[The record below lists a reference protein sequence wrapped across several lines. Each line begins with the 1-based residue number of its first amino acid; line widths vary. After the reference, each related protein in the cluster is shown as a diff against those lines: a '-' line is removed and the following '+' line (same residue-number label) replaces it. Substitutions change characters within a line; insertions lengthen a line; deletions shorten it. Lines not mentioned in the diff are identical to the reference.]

1 MVKFFLVSDFVA
13 KDEDPKVE
21 DFAKMAA
28 ERLER
33 LCKEI
38 FGSEYWGG
46 SLSALKYPYKPCLPL
61 ILCEKR
67 EDLKRKSI
75 LCPYEFIIE
84 RRDFLPEVE
93 VDRDDEKRLQL
104 KLKDHPRKAL
114 SRRLRVLA
122 KVYGNEGIALSA
134 LQDWFAGHFRM
145 YMMLDATS
153 HGTSRYIDLS
163 KGADDKILR
172 HLAEGTW
179 EGKDVDGEQKDCKA
193 RREHA
198 KMLARRFAWEDKG
211 GLSILDPMQGST
223 KLMNVLYPEYF
234 KSGNREEEVRSITAV
249 SKISPDV
256 RGQSTAR
263 MDRLLEIYSDRDRD
277 KDGNPITHEARLPLA
292 YGDRAKFVAPSGKL
306 DLLLIDDN
314 IKDSPLCPESRNAGA
329 RRGICDDDLNLL
341 DAIFNVQEMK
351 VDVSDGKDIYR
362 DAVKNFRKL
371 HGAKRTFDLILVDL
385 SLGNDQG
392 GDLSGYRM
400 IFLAHIFWPGTPV
413 VVYSRFNDMGRIAR
427 GFHNGACWF
436 LVKGDEAKLPR
447 HVLELLHQSGW
458 HREWQAV
465 NSGSWKPRFTL
476 DDPNSEFAREFETS
490 AEKKYLAYK
499 VLEHFPGRLISIK
512 QLGGGISSAVT
523 FRATKGAKVKG
534 EFLQTPSIVKID
546 TAYNTMM
553 EFERYFRMIRP
564 YMANEAGRIEKPERV
579 LNRQNAA
586 IVYTFAGR
594 LDAAHKLESMG
605 EMLAEDILCR
615 SSCDYEK
622 YRFALDC
629 IFDEILPK
637 IHRVAPELEFGEDS
651 ACDVMVGELEDGKR
665 DLGFSSFPNATFD
678 EHGRSMFW
686 KSYVARMQPFGVID
700 FGDDEV
706 SVFKPQDSIN
716 LDLEESKAEGKKADS
731 RVSLSFHNVMPDPEH
746 AGCKLI
752 EAYDEDCRLYWLR
765 GDYVDFV
772 GRFRKQVAPGKSLW
786 FEGASA
792 AKVKERLKNEE
803 KESGNDG
810 RVAWLKDVLQRH
822 EEDEKAFANAVG
834 ELLGLGTKRLEGLE
848 CKFYV
853 ELQDRVIDLAKKAK
867 EHGCQ
872 CPFGIIHGDLNL
884 NNIMLE
890 SRVHAAKGE
899 DPDCTKTVSDVWF
912 IDFARTRRDA
922 IAHDFNVFFTSVLSL
937 LFKKE
942 LFINDA
948 GYWNGLAKIFRP
960 FIVGAVSAGGSG
972 LKGVPDCI
980 QDDARFTLV
989 YKMLRRS
996 RSAARKAGL
1005 SQNMYLL
1012 TTALTCLY
1020 TLKIF
1025 LNNKCNVRLAAG
1037 CFAAAWI
1044 CYDLFCEAAGVD
1056 NAMKEFVKQAD
1067 GNQTDTKPVDAK
1079 QSGKKEAKP

>member
-1 MVKFFLVSDFVA
+1 MVKFFLVTDFVA
-13 KDEDPKVE
+13 KS
-21 DFAKMAA
+21 FAMVA
-28 ERLER
+28 ENCLSR
-33 LCKEI
+33 LCEDAHL
-38 FGSEYWGG
+38 SWGG
-46 SLSALKYPYKPCLPL
+46 PLSALTGAYERCLPL

-67 EDLKRKSI
+67 EDLKRKGI
-75 LCPYEFIIE
+75 LYPYEFVVE
-84 RRDFLPEVE
+84 RRDFLPEVD
-93 VDRDDEKRLQL
+93 VDKDDKNKLQL
-104 KLKDHPRKAL
+104 MDYPLDAL
-114 SRRLRVLA
+114 RRRLRILA
-122 KVYGNEGIALSA
+122 NTKVYGQDGFDLLT

-163 KGADDKILR
+163 KGADDPILR
-172 HLAEGTW
+172 HLAEDTW
-179 EGKDVDGEQKDCKA
+179 KDDADGEEHVDDVA
-193 RREHA
+193 RKHA
-198 KMLARRFAWEDKG
+198 RMLARRFDWDDKEG
-211 GLSILDPMQGST
+211 HDIPDSKWGS
-223 KLMNVLYPEYF
+223 KSLMKVLYPDYF
-234 KSGNREEEVRSITAV
+234 AKDGARSITA
-249 SKISPDV
+249 ISNVVDPK
-256 RGQSTAR
+256 
-263 MDRLLEIYSDRDRD
+263 DRKMRLGKIYSDRAGDD
-277 KDGNPITHEARLPLA
+277 EGNPIEHKDRLPLA

-314 IKDSPLCPESRNAGA
+314 IEDSPLCPGRRNAGA
-329 RRGICDDDLNLL
+329 RRGICNDDQNLL
-341 DAIFNVQEMK
+341 DAIFNVQKMK

-362 DAVKNFRKL
+362 DAVENFRKL
-371 HGAKRTFDLILVDL
+371 HKAKRTFDLILVDL
-385 SLGNDQG
+385 CLGNEQG

-400 IFLAHIFWPGTPV
+400 IFLARIYCPGTPV
-413 VVYSRFNDMGRIAR
+413 VVYSRFNDMGHIAR
-427 GFHNGACWF
+427 GFLNGACWF
-436 LVKGDEAKLPR
+436 LVKGEEAKLPR
-447 HVLELLHQSGW
+447 HVLELLRQLGW

-465 NSGSWKPRFTL
+465 NSGSWKPCFAL
-476 DDPNSEFAREFETS
+476 DDPNSEFARKFETS
-490 AEKKYLAYK
+490 SEWKYLTYK
-499 VLEHFPGRLISIK
+499 VLEYFPGRQISIK

-523 FRATKGAKVKG
+523 FRATKGAKVDG

-586 IVYTFAGR
+586 IVYTFAGKQ
-594 LDAAHKLESMG
+594 DPAHKLESMG
-605 EMLAEDILCR
+605 EMLDADILCK

-637 IHRVAPELEFGEDS
+637 IHRVAPELELGEDGPRNVVVADIS
-651 ACDVMVGELEDGKR
+651 RELEDR
-665 DLGFSSFPNATFD
+665 RQNYVFSSFPNATFG
-678 EHGRSMFW
+678 EHKRSTFW
-686 KSYVARMQPFGVID
+686 KSYVSRMQPFGVVD
-700 FGDDEV
+700 FGDAV
-706 SVFKPQDSIN
+706 SVFRPQ
-716 LDLEESKAEGKKADS
+716 K
-731 RVSLSFHNVMPDPEH
+731 SLSLEAPNARPVLEAKRDDETPMSLFFHNVMPDPQH
-746 AGCKLI
+746 AGSKLI

-772 GRFRKQVAPGKSLW
+772 GRFRKQIAPGRSLW
-786 FEGASA
+786 FEDED
-792 AKVKERLKNEE
+792 VKRKLE
-803 KESGNDG
+803 KGLGNDG
-810 RVAWLKDVLQRH
+810 RVEWLKGVLERH
-822 EEDEKAFANAVG
+822 KGNEVKFGDAVEK
-834 ELLGLGTKRLEGLE
+834 LLWSSAKQLKKDKGFE
-848 CKFYV
+848 FYT
-853 ELQDRVIDLAKKAK
+853 ELQDRVIELAKKAR

-872 CPFGIIHGDLNL
+872 CPFGIVHGDLNL

-942 LFINDA
+942 LFDNDV
-948 GYWNGLAKIFRP
+948 GYEDGLAKIFRP

-996 RSAARKAGL
+996 RAAALKAGL

-1044 CYDLFCEAAGVD
+1044 CYDRFCEAAGVD
-1056 NAMKEFVKQAD
+1056 NAMEGFAEQA
-1067 GNQTDTKPVDAK
+1067 GEKT
-1079 QSGKKEAKP
+1079 GEKKS